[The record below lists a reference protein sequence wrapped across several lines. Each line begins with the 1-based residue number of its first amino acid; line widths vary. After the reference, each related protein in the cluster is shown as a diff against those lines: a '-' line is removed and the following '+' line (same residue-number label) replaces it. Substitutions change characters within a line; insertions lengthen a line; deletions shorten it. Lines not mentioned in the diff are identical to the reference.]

1 MEVVK
6 VTSEAVDNLK
16 EVLKAQNID
25 SKNLRIIASAGWG
38 GVSFNLVL
46 DEPGTNDQTEEHEG
60 LSFIVKQDLIDT
72 YGSFSLETIK
82 RGAQTYLQLVP
93 ERDPD
98 AGGGGCSSCT
108 SCG

>member
-16 EVLKAQNID
+16 EVLQAQKID
-25 SKNLRIIASAGWG
+25 TKSLRIIASAGWG

-46 DEPGTNDQTEEHEG
+46 DEPGANDQAEEHEG

>member
-1 MEVVK
+1 MDIVK
-6 VTSEAVDNLK
+6 VSSAAVENLK
-16 EVLKAQNID
+16 DVMKAQNLE
-25 SKNLRIIASAGWG
+25 SNNLRIIASAGWG

-46 DEPGTNDQTEEHEG
+46 DEPGANDKAEEHEG
-60 LSFIVKQDLIDT
+60 LNFIVKQDLIDT

-82 RGAQTYLQLVP
+82 RGTQTYLQLVP

-98 AGGGGCSSCT
+98 AGGGCSSCT